1 MNQLAS
7 RATKI
12 KHFFRDKEQK
22 QASKG
27 WGPHLVSLMNTD
39 LYDGVAIPKEVKIRV
54 VEIIRGKPYSCPT
67 LKAAKTKNSS
77 TSNGKFMY
85 AFDILKE
92 AQIFDYFLK
101 DQQIWLI
108 DGHKIASTDEIN
120 DKKNITNGISQSKH
134 CQLFGILVGY
144 LEISQRRKI

>member
-1 MNQLAS
+1 
-7 RATKI
+7 
-12 KHFFRDKEQK
+12 
-22 QASKG
+22 
-27 WGPHLVSLMNTD
+27 MNTD